1 MPLDVLPAAA
11 RERIPLGLGGS
22 GRDPVVWRTDG
33 ARRFLVCGPPRSGRS
48 TALSLLARQVA
59 ASGQPL
65 VVVGSGAIADGLDCP
80 VLGADD
86 RDELIA
92 LRQRHPDLAVIADD
106 LDRLEGAP
114 VADVLKEILRR
125 LDADRGLVI
134 GATATQTAVGQV
146 RGLVSDLART
156 RTGLLLQPSARS
168 DGDALGLRIPPLPR
182 VAGRGYLV
190 VDGAA
195 EEVQVALPRVEVA
208 ATG

>member
-1 MPLDVLPAAA
+1 M
-11 RERIPLGLGGS
+11 
-22 GRDPVVWRTDG
+22 
-33 ARRFLVCGPPRSGRS
+33 
-48 TALSLLARQVA
+48 
-59 ASGQPL
+59 
-65 VVVGSGAIADGLDCP
+65 
-80 VLGADD
+80 
-86 RDELIA
+86 
-92 LRQRHPDLAVIADD
+92 
-106 LDRLEGAP
+106 
-114 VADVLKEILRR
+114 LKEILRR